1 MTKRVVITG
10 APGTGKSTILHLLEN
25 RGFTIHSEMARA
37 LIAEQQAL
45 ESELLP
51 WENHAGFGLE
61 LFKRQKEQYFNAED
75 GVYNFYDRGVPD
87 NLGYLRRDKLQN
99 TLLEEEAAELK
110 YHQEVFLTPPWEE
123 IYGNDEVRWEDTKLM
138 LEIHEALKDIYNFY
152 GYQITEVPKL
162 SPEERVLF
170 ILNRL
175 GLRERNS

>member
-1 MTKRVVITG
+1 MVITG
-10 APGTGKSTILHLLEN
+10 APGTGKSTILHLLEK
-25 RGFTIHSEMARA
+25 RGFTMHPEMARV
-37 LIAEQQAL
+37 LIAEQQEL
-45 ESELLP
+45 ESDLVP
-51 WENHAGFGLE
+51 WKNHAEFGLE
-61 LFKRQKEQYFNAED
+61 LFKRQKEQYFKAKPEA
-75 GVYNFYDRGVPD
+75 YNFYDRGVPD

-99 TLLEEEAAELK
+99 TMLEDEAADLK

-123 IYGNDEVRWEDTKLM
+123 IYGNDEVRWEDSELM
-138 LEIHEALKDIYNFY
+138 LEIHEALKDIYTFY